1 MGGQEIEEGLAVSL
15 RNRDVLLAEDD
26 AVAFDRADLRRLDD
40 VRAVDAD
47 EAVGGE
53 LLSSVLRLVSERT
66 GCGSSS
72 VWIFT

>member
-26 AVAFDRADLRRLDD
+26 AVAFDRADLRWLDD

-53 LLSSVLRLVSERT
+53 LLLECLEAGERKDGVRLLV
-66 GCGSSS
+66 G
-72 VWIFT
+72 WIFT